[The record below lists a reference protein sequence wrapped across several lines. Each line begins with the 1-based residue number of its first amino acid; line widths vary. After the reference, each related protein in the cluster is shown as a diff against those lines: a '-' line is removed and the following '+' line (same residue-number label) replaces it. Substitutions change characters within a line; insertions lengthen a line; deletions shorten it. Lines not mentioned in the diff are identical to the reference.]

1 MLRFEC
7 DYGEGA
13 APAVLELLQKTNFD
27 QTPGYGEDE
36 YCAKADFV
44 FNLAGVNRPKVES
57 EFMAGNFGFASTLL
71 DTLKAHGN
79 TCPVMLSSST
89 PYRRLSAMLSGSIPK
104 KLPTPMDGSK
114 MLPDLKPIFSTAS

>member
-36 YCAKADFV
+36 YCAKAAAQIRSLCDAPDADVHFFV
-44 FNLAGVNRPKVES
+44 GATQANLTVIAAALRSICQSPNWCI
-57 EFMAGNFGFASTLL
+57 
-71 DTLKAHGN
+71 
-79 TCPVMLSSST
+79 CPS
-89 PYRRLSAMLSGSIPK
+89 RRKRERCIQSGS
-104 KLPTPMDGSK
+104 
-114 MLPDLKPIFSTAS
+114 

>member
-36 YCAKADFV
+36 YCAKA
-44 FNLAGVNRPKVES
+44 AAQIK
-57 EFMAGNFGFASTLL
+57 
-71 DTLKAHGN
+71 
-79 TCPVMLSSST
+79 LS
-89 PYRRLSAMLSGSIPK
+89 LIH
-104 KLPTPMDGSK
+104 
-114 MLPDLKPIFSTAS
+114 I